1 MFRCSVSFRCSAA
14 MVGCSVNNVYMFS
27 CSDDQMFKC
36 SAVMISCSHVPPA
49 GGRGIVGRSNGP
61 SVAQRL
67 AQHVEPEMF
76 WKCLNRQLYAA
87 CKT

>member
-27 CSDDQMFKC
+27 CSDDQMFKY

-76 WKCLNRQLYAA
+76 WKYLNLQPEMY
-87 CKT
+87 

>member
-27 CSDDQMFKC
+27 CSDDQMFTCSDDQMFKC

-76 WKCLNRQLYAA
+76 
-87 CKT
+87 